1 MQPASDKV
9 KHLVLLETDFLIK
22 QMVYSGLKQKPY
34 RILNQDRTV
43 RTILVMT
50 MHEYFGR

>member
-1 MQPASDKV
+1 MELVKDKV
-9 KHLVLLETDFLIK
+9 KHLVLLETDFLIN

-43 RTILVMT
+43 RTILDMT
-50 MHEYFGR
+50 MQEYFGR